1 MKKLKWLYPGM
12 LVKRWIFLGI
22 FGVLLINM
30 GFVVVIFENNAD
42 NKATAGLI
50 IVLGIF
56 CIIIAVKRILT
67 SFMSVLVPAP
77 SGSGNGRLVE
87 KIYEKRILD
96 KGPKIVVIGGGTGLS
111 TLLTGLKNKT
121 SNITAIVT
129 VADDGGS
136 SGRLRE
142 EFGVLPPG
150 DIRNC
155 LVALSDSGDLLGDLF
170 QFRFKKGAGLH
181 GHNFGNL
188 FITAL
193 VSVAGDFASAIRESS
208 KVLAIRGKV
217 YPATLQTV
225 KLVVKRENGTETVGE
240 CRIREV
246 KDSPISKLRLM
257 PSDCKATTESVEAIR
272 QADAII
278 LGPGSLYSSVM
289 PNLLIEGIQREIIKS
304 KAPKI
309 YICNVMTEA
318 GETDNYSVSDH
329 VRVIIKHTHP
339 NMINYCI
346 ANVARSSKSL
356 YDKYRDNENKL
367 PVKIEENDEK
377 WMAQER
383 ITLVKAEIASGQ
395 EFVRHDTDKLS
406 EVIMNIISNP
416 KKR

>member
-1 MKKLKWLYPGM
+1 MA
-12 LVKRWIFLGI
+12 
-22 FGVLLINM
+22 VL
-30 GFVVVIFENNAD
+30 
-42 NKATAGLI
+42 T
-50 IVLGIF
+50 
-56 CIIIAVKRILT
+56 
-67 SFMSVLVPAP
+67 P
-77 SGSGNGRLVE
+77 SHSRKVNGRLVE
-87 KIYEKRILD
+87 KVYEKRILD

-111 TLLTGLKNKT
+111 TMLRGLKNKT
-121 SNITAIVT
+121 SNSTAIVT

-170 QFRFKKGAGLH
+170 QFRFKKGVGLH

-208 KVLAIRGKV
+208 KVLAIRGRV

-225 KLVVKRENGTETVGE
+225 KLEVTREDGTETIGE
-240 CRIREV
+240 CRIREN
-246 KDSPISKLRLM
+246 KHSPISRLNLI
-257 PSDCKATTESVEAIR
+257 PSDCKATSESVEAVR
-272 QADAII
+272 SADAIV

-329 VRVIIKHTHP
+329 VRAIINHTHP
-339 NMINYCI
+339 NIINYCI
-346 ANVARSSKSL
+346 AYWHVC
-356 YDKYRDNENKL
+356 
-367 PVKIEENDEK
+367 I
-377 WMAQER
+377 
-383 ITLVKAEIASGQ
+383 
-395 EFVRHDTDKLS
+395 
-406 EVIMNIISNP
+406 
-416 KKR
+416 